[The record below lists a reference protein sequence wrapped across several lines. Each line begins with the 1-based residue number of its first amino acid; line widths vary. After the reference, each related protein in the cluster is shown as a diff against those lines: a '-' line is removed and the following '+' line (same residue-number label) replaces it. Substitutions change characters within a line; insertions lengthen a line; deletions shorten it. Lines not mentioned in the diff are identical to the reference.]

1 MTTRWV
7 RLGWRRLIELEPD
20 LRVVTECG
28 DGAQALAALT
38 GQDAPAVDVLVLD
51 LSMPG
56 SNGLDLLRQLHQR
69 GTGLRV
75 VVSSMHDGP
84 AMVAQVLRA
93 GAAGFV
99 PKSADP
105 QRLID
110 AIRTVAAGG
119 SAVPPALADAAR
131 SLGSR
136 LPHES
141 LTPREAEV
149 LHHLLAGDSI
159 EAIAR
164 AMGLSDKTVSQP
176 PDPGPPET
184 RCRQR
189 PGAAAL
195 RAGAWSDRLRTRRRP
210 MPPRRTGSTLGRC
223 GPLPTGATGAFLGSG
238 RIPWWVRDTFSNV

>member
-1 MTTRWV
+1 MNEHRTVMVALADDHAVV

-20 LRVVTECG
+20 LRVVAEFG
-28 DGAQALAALT
+28 DGPQALATLLRP
-38 GQDAPAVDVLVLD
+38 DAPALDVLVLD

-56 SNGLDLLRQLHQR
+56 PSGLELLRQLHER
-69 GTGLRV
+69 RPGLRV
-75 VVSSMHDGP
+75 IVSSMHDGP
-84 AMVAQVLRA
+84 AMVAQSLRA

-119 SAVPPALADAAR
+119 SAVSPDLADAAR

-141 LTPREAEV
+141 LTPREAQV
-149 LHHLLAGDSI
+149 LRHLLAGDSI

-164 AMGLSDKTVSQP
+164 AMGLSDKTVSNHQ
-176 PDPGPPET
+176 T
-184 RCRQR
+184 LVRQKLGVGNAR
-189 PGAAAL
+189 ELL
-195 RAGAWSDRLRTRRRP
+195 RYAQEHGLI
-210 MPPRRTGSTLGRC
+210 G
-223 GPLPTGATGAFLGSG
+223 
-238 RIPWWVRDTFSNV
+238 

>member
-1 MTTRWV
+1 MNPTRILQVALVDDHAVV

-164 AMGLSDKTVSQP
+164 AMGLSDKTVSNHQ
-176 PDPGPPET
+176 T
-184 RCRQR
+184 LVRQKLGVGNAR
-189 PGAAAL
+189 ELL
-195 RAGAWSDRLRTRRRP
+195 RYAQEHGLI
-210 MPPRRTGSTLGRC
+210 G
-223 GPLPTGATGAFLGSG
+223 
-238 RIPWWVRDTFSNV
+238 

>member
-1 MTTRWV
+1 MSEVRTLRVALVDDHAIV

-20 LRVVTECG
+20 LQVLAEFG
-28 DGAQALAALT
+28 DGASALATLAREDGPAL
-38 GQDAPAVDVLVLD
+38 DVLLLD

-56 SNGLDLLRQLHQR
+56 THGLDLLRQLQQLR
-69 GTGLRV
+69 PGLRV

-84 AMVAQVLRA
+84 AMVAQSLRA

-105 QRLID
+105 QQLIE

-119 SAVPPALADAAR
+119 RAVPPDLASAAR
-131 SLGSR
+131 SLGQQ

-149 LHHLLAGDSI
+149 LRHLLAGDSI

-164 AMGLSDKTVSQP
+164 VMGLSDKTVSNHQ
-176 PDPGPPET
+176 T
-184 RCRQR
+184 LVRQKLGVGNAR
-189 PGAAAL
+189 ELL
-195 RAGAWSDRLRTRRRP
+195 RYAQAHGLI
-210 MPPRRTGSTLGRC
+210 G
-223 GPLPTGATGAFLGSG
+223 
-238 RIPWWVRDTFSNV
+238 